1 MPSRT
6 YGRERSRLAGRL
18 RELREAAGL
27 TGTALAQR
35 LGWIQPKISKIETG
49 AQFPS
54 VDDVRVWAGEVG
66 ADAALVDEL
75 VGMLGRARAEYT
87 TWREAFRA
95 SNGADTRQADIAA
108 LEAQASTLGEFS
120 PLVVPGLLQTAEYAR
135 EMLSSVPWPT
145 AEGATDEE
153 IARVVAGRMS
163 RQQILYQPGRRIT
176 LVMLEA
182 ALYVRLCSPEAMAAQ
197 LNRLVAAASLPTL
210 DMGIVPTA
218 TRLPVFPDTFALYG
232 DLVVIETLG
241 GELQLADPP
250 EVERYQRYLELLI
263 TAAATGQD
271 AVVLLQRALDKLPE
285 AHSESF
291 RREDP

>member
-1 MPSRT
+1 MPTRT
-6 YGRERSRLAGRL
+6 HGRERARLAGRL

-27 TGTALAQR
+27 TGTALAER
-35 LGWIQPKISKIETG
+35 LGWSQPKISKIETG

-54 VDDVRVWAGEVG
+54 ADDVRAWASEVG

-75 VGMLGRARAEYT
+75 LGMLGQARAEYT
-87 TWREAFRA
+87 TWREAFR
-95 SNGADTRQADIAA
+95 SPNGADARQADIAA

-135 EMLSSVPWPT
+135 EVLSSVPWPT
-145 AEGATDEE
+145 GEGASDEE
-153 IARVVAGRMS
+153 IGGIVAGRMS

-197 LNRLVAAASLPTL
+197 LDRLVAAASLPTL
-210 DMGIVPTA
+210 EMGIVPTA

-232 DLVVIETLG
+232 DLVIIETLG

-250 EVERYQRYLELLI
+250 EVERYRHYLELLI
-263 TAAATGQD
+263 SAAATGQD
-271 AVVLLQRALDKLPE
+271 AVALLQRALDKLRAPR
-285 AHSESF
+285 AV
-291 RREDP
+291 RREAP